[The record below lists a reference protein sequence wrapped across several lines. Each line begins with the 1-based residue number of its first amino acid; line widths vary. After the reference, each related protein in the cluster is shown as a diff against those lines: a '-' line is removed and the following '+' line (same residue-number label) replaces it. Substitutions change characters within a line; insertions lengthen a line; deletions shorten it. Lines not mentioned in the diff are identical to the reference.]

1 MLTHRE
7 LTPTPVNEYT
17 QKIEEHLAYLR
28 RMAAENVVDLRLADR
43 ARTVWQLAWFEM
55 NQTLPVPAAAAFTGG
70 PIEYH
75 WERETHRASVE
86 IPLDGPCHWFY
97 RNTLTNE
104 VFGVD
109 VLVDKGLPTL
119 LRKYLAR
126 LTPSDRQIHRRISKI

>member
-1 MLTHRE
+1 MLTHRK

-109 VLVDKGLPTL
+109 VPVEKGLPKL

>member
-1 MLTHRE
+1 MLTH
-7 LTPTPVNEYT
+7 LKFLATPVDEYT

-28 RMAAENVVDLRLADR
+28 RMADENVVDRHLADK
-43 ARTVWQLAWFEM
+43 AIQVWSVAWFEM

-104 VFGVD
+104 VFGVE
-109 VLVDKGLPTL
+109 VPVENGLPTL

-126 LTPSDRQIHRRISKI
+126 LIPSRR

>member
-1 MLTHRE
+1 
-7 LTPTPVNEYT
+7 
-17 QKIEEHLAYLR
+17 
-28 RMAAENVVDLRLADR
+28 MADENVVDLRLADR
-43 ARTVWQLAWFEM
+43 AKTVWQVAWFEM
-55 NQTLPVPAAAAFTGG
+55 DQTLPVPAAAAFTGG

-97 RNTLTNE
+97 HNTLTNE

-109 VLVDKGLPTL
+109 VPVEKGLPTQ

-126 LTPSDRQIHRRISKI
+126 LIPSRR

>member
-7 LTPTPVNEYT
+7 FTPTPIDEYT

-28 RMAAENVVDLRLADR
+28 RMADENVVDRLLADK
-43 ARTVWQLAWFEM
+43 ARTVWQVAWLELD
-55 NQTLPVPAAAAFTGG
+55 QTLPVPAAAAFTGG

-86 IPLDGPCHWFY
+86 ISPEGPCHWFY

-104 VFGVD
+104 VFGVE
-109 VLVDKGLPTL
+109 VPVDKGLPTL

-126 LTPSDRQIHRRISKI
+126 LMPSRR

>member
-7 LTPTPVNEYT
+7 FTPTPIDEYT

-28 RMAAENVVDLRLADR
+28 RMAAENVVDRHLADK
-43 ARTVWQLAWFEM
+43 AIQVWSVAWFDM
-55 NQTLPVPAAAAFTGG
+55 DKTLPVPAAAAAFTGG

-97 RNTLTNE
+97 RNTLTIE

-109 VLVDKGLPTL
+109 VPVEKGLPTQ

-126 LTPSDRQIHRRISKI
+126 FGAMYQNI